1 MLNSRAQGRWAGR
14 QTYLVKLSIAFAA
27 TILAIPGIGGENA
40 ILISGLRLHV
50 DRHET
55 SGDTVRLFNKDGV
68 TEMPAGAVAGFEQDD
83 YVPPPPAPIL
93 PKPVADV
100 PPAAKPRHG
109 KKADPEE
116 LIRAAA
122 AHHGLPDQFV
132 QSVAK
137 AESGLNSKAVSRKGA
152 IGVMQLMPKTARS
165 LGANPHDPEQN
176 IEAGTRLLR
185 GLLLK
190 YDGDV
195 AKALAAYNAGEQ
207 AVDRYNGV
215 PPYPETQH
223 YVNTIVRDY
232 LKNGGQ

>member
-1 MLNSRAQGRWAGR
+1 
-14 QTYLVKLSIAFAA
+14 
-27 TILAIPGIGGENA
+27 
-40 ILISGLRLHV
+40 
-50 DRHET
+50 
-55 SGDTVRLFNKDGV
+55 
-68 TEMPAGAVAGFEQDD
+68 
-83 YVPPPPAPIL
+83 
-93 PKPVADV
+93 
-100 PPAAKPRHG
+100 
-109 KKADPEE
+109 
-116 LIRAAA
+116 
-122 AHHGLPDQFV
+122 
-132 QSVAK
+132 
-137 AESGLNSKAVSRKGA
+137 
-152 IGVMQLMPKTARS
+152 MQLMPKTARS
-165 LGANPHDPEQN
+165 LGANPHNPEQN